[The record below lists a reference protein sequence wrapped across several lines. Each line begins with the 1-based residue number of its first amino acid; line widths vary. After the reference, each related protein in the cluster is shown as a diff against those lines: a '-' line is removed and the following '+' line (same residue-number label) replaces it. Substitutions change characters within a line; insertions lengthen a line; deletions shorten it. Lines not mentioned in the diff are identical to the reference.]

1 MTYFAAGL
9 VRSAGGWTGEELE
22 LKGIEDV
29 DGVAELV
36 RDLLPDDDS
45 LGLLMVEENDEYV
58 AIMRVEGDD
67 DPRVFLSDARSAQS
81 SDIAAALYDGAP
93 PVVEDDEDDDSGK
106 PQAEAVGDTALLAD
120 LGTSADD
127 LLELCGEEGM
137 LPGDIITAL
146 CERAGCLEV
155 LEGLREG

>member
-1 MTYFAAGL
+1 MSYFAAGL
-9 VRSAGGWTGEELE
+9 VRTAGGWTGEELD

-29 DGVAELV
+29 DGVADLL
-36 RDLLPDDDS
+36 RDLLPDEDG
-45 LGLLMVEENDEYV
+45 LALLMVEENDEYV

-67 DPRVFLSDARSAQS
+67 DPRVFLSDSRSAQS

-93 PVVEDDEDDDSGK
+93 PVVEDDEDEDSAK

-120 LGTSADD
+120 LGTSSDD

-146 CERAGCLEV
+146 CERAGCLDV